1 MSEYK
6 PKVVKSNE
14 LINSYPKDVFSTIQ
28 SKLIL
33 TLISTIKKTD
43 LSFEEK
49 TIHIDD
55 LPFFDSET
63 RNNVY
68 IDESCK
74 EIMKKPIKINGFYY
88 NWFIKIGYKNGFI
101 HYQFHEDLVPYLLE
115 LKSNFTMYNLENV
128 IKLNSNYSIK
138 TYEIISQMV
147 NWNIPKQTFFRTIT
161 FKELRLLMS
170 LPESY
175 KNNDIVRL
183 LNKSQKDVS
192 ENTDLKFS
200 FEVIKSGKVFDKITF
215 VINKNKK
222 E

>member
-1 MSEYK
+1 MQNKGRNLYSPAFFVLYYNFK
-6 PKVVKSNE
+6 K
-14 LINSYPKDVFSTIQ
+14 NSSDFWFNTYILFF
-28 SKLIL
+28 KLIL

-101 HYQFHEDLVPYLLE
+101 HYQFHEDLIPYLLE

-128 IKLNSNYSIK
+128 IKLNSNYLYSVNPNSWVTGTLFSPCFVNIK
-138 TYEIISQMV
+138 T
-147 NWNIPKQTFFRTIT
+147 
-161 FKELRLLMS
+161 
-170 LPESY
+170 
-175 KNNDIVRL
+175 
-183 LNKSQKDVS
+183 
-192 ENTDLKFS
+192 
-200 FEVIKSGKVFDKITF
+200 
-215 VINKNKK
+215 
-222 E
+222 